1 MTNKNLVTQLHET
14 VFHGKTRLKF
24 FVLLVNFW
32 LHGTSINQ
40 SINQSIIYFNT
51 LHQRAKKLVQLEQL
65 GPEGP
70 LLQYNM

>member
-14 VFHGKTRLKF
+14 VFHEKTRLKF

-51 LHQRAKKLVQLEQL
+51 LHQRAKKNRLYLNHSISH
-65 GPEGP
+65 
-70 LLQYNM
+70 LLLFS

>member
-40 SINQSIIYFNT
+40 SINQSISQSFILTRYIKE
-51 LHQRAKKLVQLEQL
+51 LKKIVRT
-65 GPEGP
+65 
-70 LLQYNM
+70 